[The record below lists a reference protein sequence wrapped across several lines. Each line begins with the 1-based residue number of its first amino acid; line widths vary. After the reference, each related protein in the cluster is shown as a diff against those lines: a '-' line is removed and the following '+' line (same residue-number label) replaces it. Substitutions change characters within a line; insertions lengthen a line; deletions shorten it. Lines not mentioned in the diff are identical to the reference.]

1 MTTLVTG
8 ANGFIGSSVARQ
20 LVAAGYGVR
29 ALVRPGAP
37 RDNLAGLP
45 LAIVEGDLTDPD
57 SLAAALSGCRFLIHI
72 AADYRLWVPDP
83 DRMYR
88 TNLDGTRNLMQA
100 AQEAGVKQI
109 VYTSSVAT
117 LGIHSDGVAGDET
130 TPAGPGDLIGPYK
143 HSKFLAEREVTQ
155 QIHDDGLPAVIVHPS
170 TPVGPRDSRPTPTGR
185 MILDAAR
192 GKMPAFVDTGLNL
205 VHVDDVA
212 WGHMAAL
219 EHGRIGEHYILG
231 GENYTLKQMLTEV
244 AELTGRKPPRVRLPH
259 GLVLPIAYLA
269 EAWARVSGREP
280 LATVTGVRL
289 SRKPMF
295 FSSAKAREELGYRPR
310 PARHALADAI
320 RWFLD
325 QGLLPA
331 TIPRPKAGDGEAP
344 TVPTETTQEPETPS
358 QGETRP

>member
-45 LAIVEGDLTDPD
+45 LEIVEGDLTDAD
-57 SLAAALSGCRFLIHI
+57 SVAAAVSGCRFLFHI

-88 TNLDGTRNLMQA
+88 TNVDGTRNLMQA
-100 AQEAGVKQI
+100 AQGAGVKRI

-117 LGIHSDGVAGDET
+117 LGIRDDGMPGDET
-130 TPAGPGDLIGPYK
+130 TPTKSRDLIGPYK
-143 HSKFLAEREVTQ
+143 HSKFLAEREVAQ
-155 QIHDDGLPAVIVHPS
+155 QIHDDSLPAVIVHPS
-170 TPVGPRDSRPTPTGR
+170 TPVGPRDRRPTPTGR

-212 WGHMAAL
+212 WGHIAAL
-219 EHGRIGEHYILG
+219 ENGRIGEHYILG
-231 GENYTLKQMLTEV
+231 GENYTLQQMLAEV
-244 AELTGRKPPRVRLPH
+244 ADLTGRKPPRVRLPH
-259 GLVLPIAYLA
+259 RLVLPIAYAA
-269 EAWARVSGREP
+269 EAWARLSGREP

-295 FSSAKAREELGYRPR
+295 FTSTKAREELEYRPR
-310 PARHALADAI
+310 PARYALADAI

-325 QGLLPA
+325 QGLLPP
-331 TIPRPKAGDGEAP
+331 TIPRPEAGEAEGALAAAG
-344 TVPTETTQEPETPS
+344 TGKEPETPS